1 MAQAYDLFNEVKLS
15 LGEDNPIM
23 EAPPLIKVQFKR
35 SDRSLKGDEL
45 LRARPITSAPVLT
58 LPIPSIRVRG
68 STLVH
73 IMPYRAGSSAQA
85 GYARSST
92 SARNFSASMAAI
104 QPVPAAVIACR

>member
-1 MAQAYDLFNEVKLS
+1 VQDGSEVTQQWLLFGLFGDLIAAQKSRVFMAQAYDLFNEVKLS

-58 LPIPSIRVRG
+58 LPIPSIRV
-68 STLVH
+68 
-73 IMPYRAGSSAQA
+73 
-85 GYARSST
+85 
-92 SARNFSASMAAI
+92 
-104 QPVPAAVIACR
+104 